1 MERLRRK
8 HGTLIAAA
16 AVHASIAA
24 IIAGA
29 VIPAVITDA
38 FQGATPER
46 AAPVLWGI
54 AAANLM
60 LALWY
65 LAVGTGRLPGLALA
79 RWAWLIGLTLS
90 LLFTAP
96 LLDAA
101 LAYGSHGKGMQ
112 WASVALFGCTV
123 GGAFSAV
130 LVFVSHQRLRHGA
143 GGV

>member
-1 MERLRRK
+1 MERRHRK

-16 AVHASIAA
+16 AVHASIAT

-46 AAPVLWGI
+46 AVPVLWSI
-54 AAANLM
+54 AAAHLM

-65 LAVGTGRLPGLALA
+65 LAVGCGRLQGLALT
-79 RWAWLIGLTLS
+79 RWAWLMGLILS

-123 GGAFSAV
+123 GGCFSAV
-130 LVFVSHQRLRHGA
+130 LAFVSHKRPRPAA

>member
-1 MERLRRK
+1 MERLHRK
-8 HGTLIAAA
+8 QGTLIAAA

-24 IIAGA
+24 VIARA

-46 AAPVLWGI
+46 AVPVLWGI

-65 LAVGTGRLPGLALA
+65 LAVGYGRLQGLALA
-79 RWAWLIGLTLS
+79 RWARLIELILS
-90 LLFTAP
+90 PLFTAP

-123 GGAFSAV
+123 GGCFSAV
-130 LVFVSHQRLRHGA
+130 LAFVSHKRPRPAA